1 MENPELKFI
10 HRGSRL
16 DSRVLRGFPGSAVAK
31 NLPANA
37 GSARDVGSIPGS
49 GTSPREGHGN
59 PLRYSVLEN
68 SMDRRIRWSTVNG
81 VAKSQT

>member
-1 MENPELKFI
+1 MENPELKLI

-16 DSRVLRGFPGSAVAK
+16 DSGVLRGFPGGAVVK

-37 GSARDVGSIPGS
+37 GTARDVGLIPGS

-59 PLRYSVLEN
+59 PLQYSLLEN
-68 SMDRRIRWSTVNG
+68 SVDRRIWWSTADG
-81 VAKSQT
+81 VTKSQT